1 MNIVVGRANIFVFW
15 KKAGGEGKPLRIFGF
30 LPFREGEACI
40 HLISTLVKGTIVL
53 FPSPP

>member
-1 MNIVVGRANIFVFW
+1 MNIVVGRANILVFW